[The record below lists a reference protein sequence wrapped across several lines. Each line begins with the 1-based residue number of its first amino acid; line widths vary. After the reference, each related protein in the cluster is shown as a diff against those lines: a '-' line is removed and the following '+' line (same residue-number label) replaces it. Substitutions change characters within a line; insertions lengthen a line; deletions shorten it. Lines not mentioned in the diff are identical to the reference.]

1 MSQYT
6 STDGATVAHKD
17 VELLAADTI
26 SGSHIV
32 TIYGSHIA
40 TYCSILQHIVKHM
53 DESCHAQYTTTDATT
68 VATTV
73 APHTET
79 HESCHATHTHE

>member
-26 SGSHIV
+26 SGSHI
-32 TIYGSHIA
+32 A
-40 TYCSILQHIVKHM
+40 TSAAYCHMLQN
-53 DESCHAQYTTTDATT
+53 T
-68 VATTV
+68 
-73 APHTET
+73 
-79 HESCHATHTHE
+79 